1 MYVYIY
7 MYIYVCVCIYIYV
20 YIYMIYI
27 YIYTD
32 TFQIFH
38 GHGSCRVAGNENPAT
53 VELAPQSQ
61 TPLEQGRHWSHAL
74 WWIMGN

>member
-1 MYVYIY
+1 MYVYI
-7 MYIYVCVCIYIYV
+7 CIYIC
-20 YIYMIYI
+20 MIYI

-61 TPLEQGRHWSHAL
+61 TPLEQRRDWSHESHDL
-74 WWIMGN
+74 KKLCGGYHLVI